1 MTVFDFR
8 SSLDMDFS
16 LRIGFIKSVMIS
28 SVHNCC
34 LPNFI
39 STVLQYFN
47 LLILDVPWYFEVRT
61 ILKL

>member
-47 LLILDVPWYFEVRT
+47 LLILDVPW
-61 ILKL
+61 